1 MTYVY
6 PCFPLSLST
15 YLLIMRVTPTGAT
28 PDDPIVPANQAKRN
42 RIGWAL
48 ALISTI
54 AFSFAPPIARSAIQ
68 SGLDPTALV
77 VARLVVAALLVGGT
91 IAFTDLNLL
100 KLDRRAIT
108 IACIAGAVNGFGM
121 LLFFQALIHVHA
133 SMASMIISINPLV
146 VLSLLALRGER
157 FTHRH
162 TLRLA
167 LGIGGVYLV
176 VGPGGA
182 VNPTGVL
189 FLLIAVLAF
198 ANHMVMLQWFL
209 RGYDARSVTFYI
221 SISMAL
227 VVTLWWWFQGG
238 IWQAPG
244 LRGWAA
250 IGALALVSTY
260 LARFALVAAVA
271 RIGGSQM
278 AMLAPVETLFT
289 VTWSMLFLGERLSPL
304 QWVGGALI
312 LTSAL
317 LAIQRLDRSQWRPR
331 WRTWIRT

>member
-1 MTYVY
+1 M
-6 PCFPLSLST
+6 P
-15 YLLIMRVTPTGAT
+15 VTPTSAA
-28 PDDPIVPANQAKRN
+28 PEEPVIPAHQAKRQ
-42 RIGWAL
+42 RIGWGL
-48 ALISTI
+48 ALTATI

-68 SGLDPTALV
+68 SGLEPTALV
-77 VARLVVAALLVGGT
+77 VARLGLAALLVGGT

-100 KLDRRAIT
+100 KLDRRAIM
-108 IACIAGAVNGFGM
+108 IACIAGVINGFGM
-121 LLFFQALIHVHA
+121 LFFFQALLHVHA
-133 SMASMIISINPLV
+133 SMASMIISVSPLV

-189 FLLIAVLAF
+189 FLLIALLTF
-198 ANHMVMLQWFL
+198 ATHMVLLQWFL
-209 RGYDARSVTFYI
+209 RGYDARSITFYI
-221 SISMAL
+221 STSMAL
-227 VVTLWWWFQGG
+227 VVTLWWWMQGG
-238 IWQAPG
+238 VWQAPG
-244 LRGWAA
+244 LRGWVA
-250 IGALALVSTY
+250 IGTLALVSTY
-260 LARFALVAAVA
+260 LARFTLVAAVA

-289 VTWSMLFLGERLSPL
+289 VTWSMLFLGERLSLL
-304 QWVGGALI
+304 QWVGGGLI

-317 LAIQRLDRSQWRPR
+317 LAIQRLDRSRWRPR
-331 WRTWIRT
+331 WRTWIRA